1 MTNQHVVGYDGMWAR
16 PEDDPRIAGNPVG
29 ELATIREYL
38 SNYRLTLGMKCEDL
52 SPEQLATRS
61 VPPSTLSLLGLV
73 RHLARVEH
81 NWFQR
86 SLQGRRDAAR
96 LYWSPEDHDLDFNG
110 AVADATVVEEAFSVW
125 KAQIAAADEWLD
137 RLTDLDAMV
146 RTPRGDAEA
155 SVRDI
160 LIHMIEEY
168 ARHCGH
174 ADLLRE
180 CIDGRT
186 GQ

>member
-1 MTNQHVVGYDGMWAR
+1 VEQQRVVGFNSRWAR
-16 PEDDPRIAGNPVG
+16 PEDDPRTYGSPVG

-38 SNYRLTLGMKCEDL
+38 TNYRLTLGLKCEGL
-52 SPEQLATRS
+52 TPEQLAARS
-61 VPPSTLSLLGLV
+61 VPPSNLSLLGLV
-73 RHLARVEH
+73 RHMAGVEH
-81 NWFQR
+81 SWFYRRLRGHADVPRIYR
-86 SLQGRRDAAR
+86 SE
-96 LYWSPEDHDLDFNG
+96 EDPDFDFNG
-110 AVADATVVEEAFSVW
+110 AVGDPAVVEDAFTSWRQQIADADSWLDEGPDLDGRVVINLDKEEAS
-125 KAQIAAADEWLD
+125 A
-137 RLTDLDAMV
+137 
-146 RTPRGDAEA
+146 
-155 SVRDI
+155 RDI